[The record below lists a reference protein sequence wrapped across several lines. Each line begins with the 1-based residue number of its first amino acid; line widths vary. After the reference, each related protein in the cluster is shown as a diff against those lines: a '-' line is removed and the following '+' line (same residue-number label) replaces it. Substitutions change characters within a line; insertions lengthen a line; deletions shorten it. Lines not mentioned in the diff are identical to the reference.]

1 MGAYRGD
8 WPCLGQSRPSTE
20 QKAAAGQGQ
29 HCELEADVLTLTSK
43 CLQKMLFQL
52 LAIQDR

>member
-1 MGAYRGD
+1 MA
-8 WPCLGQSRPSTE
+8 QSRPSTE

>member
-8 WPCLGQSRPSTE
+8 WPCLAQSRPSTE